1 MEMFLMGLC
10 MSVFG
15 LGIAAVAFG
24 AATRSKSSD
33 SAPQPEL
40 PLVKAVAPA
49 HFFSDRVTAPPPVPV
64 AVSPRQ
70 VPIEVL
76 LLQIENHVRM
86 EQAAAEVFIAFPT
99 QARLHSKTT
108 SPFVN

>member
-1 MEMFLMGLC
+1 MEMLLMGLC

-15 LGIAAVAFG
+15 FGIAAAAFG

-33 SAPQPEL
+33 SAVQPQL
-40 PLVKAVAPA
+40 PLVKAATPA
-49 HFFSDRVTAPPPVPV
+49 RFFSDRAAATPTVPPV
-64 AVSPRQ
+64 ASRQ

-86 EQAAAEVFIAFPT
+86 EQAAAEVFIAFPS
-99 QARLHSKTT
+99 QAHLHSKTA